1 VDGIHDMGGM
11 QGFGPV
17 HYDPDEPVFQ
27 ENWHRRVFGMGA
39 LAARLSGT
47 NQPAFRHAIERVHP
61 LQYLSDGYYGRWLD
75 GALNL
80 LIDSGVVAPGAVEA
94 RARKLAGEQDVAE
107 PPDPTP
113 NKPDYQAT
121 GPGSLREV
129 DTPPRF
135 AVGDRVRVK
144 EMHPVGHTR
153 LPHYVRSRTGTI
165 ERVQPAQLF
174 PDTHAHFQGEN
185 PQHVYAVAF
194 DWRDVWGPD
203 GEACTIHV
211 DLYENYLEALS

>member
-1 VDGIHDMGGM
+1 MDGIHDMGGM
-11 QGFGPV
+11 QGFGGL
-17 HYDPDEPVFQ
+17 HIEPDEPVFH
-27 ENWHRRVFGMGA
+27 EEWHRRVFGMGA

-61 LQYLSDGYYGRWLD
+61 VQYLVDGYYGRWLD
-75 GALNL
+75 GTLNL
-80 LIDSGVVAPGAVEA
+80 LIDSGVIARGAVEA
-94 RARKLAGEQDVAE
+94 RVRNRAGEDVEE
-107 PPDPTP
+107 PPEPTLS
-113 NKPDYQAT
+113 KPDYEAT

-135 AVGDRVRVK
+135 NPGDRVRVK

-153 LPHYVRSRTGTI
+153 LPHYVRSRTGTV
-165 ERVQPAQLF
+165 ERTRPAQLF

-194 DWRDVWGPD
+194 DSRDVWGDD
-203 GEACTIHV
+203 GEPCTIYV
-211 DLYENYLEALS
+211 DLYEGYLEAGS

>member
-1 VDGIHDMGGM
+1 MGGM

-27 ENWHRRVFGMGA
+27 EDWHRRVFGMGA

-61 LQYLSDGYYGRWLD
+61 VQYLLDGYYGRWLD

-94 RARKLAGEQDVAE
+94 RARKLAGEEDVTEPAE
-107 PPDPTP
+107 STP
-113 NKPDYQAT
+113 NKP
-121 GPGSLREV
+121 
-129 DTPPRF
+129 
-135 AVGDRVRVK
+135 
-144 EMHPVGHTR
+144 
-153 LPHYVRSRTGTI
+153 
-165 ERVQPAQLF
+165 
-174 PDTHAHFQGEN
+174 HFQGEN

-194 DWRDVWGPD
+194 DSSDVWGPD

-211 DLYENYLEALS
+211 DLYESYLEALS